1 VLDVGQG
8 DSILVEGGRG
18 GRLLVDGG
26 PDPDRLLI
34 ELDRRL
40 PPWDRRLDA
49 LILTHPHEDH
59 VAGLALLLSRY
70 RVGRVYET
78 GMRGPG
84 PGYAAWARALALP
97 NAPPDGRLATGDRLA
112 VDDLHLRVLW
122 PDPGKVP
129 VVPANGGRAI
139 NDVSVVLLGEVDGRR
154 ILLTGD
160 VEDDVD
166 PLLVAR
172 GLPPIDV
179 LKVAHHGSRTAS
191 TPAFLDVVKPAV
203 AIVSAGAGN
212 PYGHPARST
221 LERLATT
228 GARVM
233 RTDTDGSVE
242 IAIGAAGI
250 RVASSGGRSAALV
263 GRSGLTARS
272 SGDSRNAW
280 STLPRLSRPGQS
292 ADALVAPPVATAP
305 KRKSTGRLP
314 GSVVTFAFA
323 CAVPSSG

>member
-1 VLDVGQG
+1 V
-8 DSILVEGGRG
+8 
-18 GRLLVDGG
+18 
-26 PDPDRLLI
+26 
-34 ELDRRL
+34 
-40 PPWDRRLDA
+40 
-49 LILTHPHEDH
+49 
-59 VAGLALLLSRY
+59 
-70 RVGRVYET
+70 
-78 GMRGPG
+78 
-84 PGYAAWARALALP
+84 P

-191 TPAFLDVVKPAV
+191 TPAFLDVVRPAV

-250 RVASSGGRSAALV
+250 RVALSGGRAAALV
-263 GRSGLTARS
+263 GRNGFTARS
-272 SGDSRNAW
+272 SGGSLSALSISAGPAR
-280 STLPRLSRPGQS
+280 PR
-292 ADALVAPPVATAP
+292 DAAPPLLALPVGTAP
-305 KRKSTGRLP
+305 SRTTSRRAS
-314 GSVVTFAFA
+314 GSIVTFAFA